1 MKGPVPKQASDQEA
15 GAFVAGSDLT
25 DYDLSGMHLVRFEFQ
40 PKSGRTNM
48 RLPCPPLDA
57 VKASAARAGVPLSA
71 VHPPGA
77 GTGRAAAEGGV
88 RLRFCAHPVD
98 RRSRLDGGRPW
109 VRFDNVH
116 AVVVG
121 RGGFLG
127 LPKQPM
133 MLDSDGALSE
143 PSGAEV
149 NIQSLARCSRTETP
163 VEAFPKTTCR
173 MSENSCFPTFGRDS
187 LRANPGYPPVNVGAP
202 IRPSKI

>member
-121 RGGFLG
+121 RGRLSGLAETTYDAGFRRRTVRAKWRRG
-127 LPKQPM
+127 QHPVIGS
-133 MLDSDGALSE
+133 MLED
-143 PSGAEV
+143 
-149 NIQSLARCSRTETP
+149 
-163 VEAFPKTTCR
+163 
-173 MSENSCFPTFGRDS
+173 
-187 LRANPGYPPVNVGAP
+187 
-202 IRPSKI
+202 